1 MIERIHLRILRAIEA
16 EGSLTAAAKSLYL
29 TQSALSHTIKKLEH
43 QLGTPLWTKEGR
55 QLKLT
60 QAGEYLQRE
69 AARVLPQLERM
80 DEILNQYASG
90 EKGTLRI
97 GMECYPCY
105 HWLQQVIKPFLLQ
118 WPGVDIDINQRFKF
132 GGAAALFNNEVDIL
146 ITPDPVYAAGITHIP
161 VFLYEQV
168 LVVASDHPLSG
179 RDFVTP
185 EELTSETL
193 YTYPIEMT
201 RLDVFQQFL
210 LPAGCQPKR
219 HKTLEDTEMLLQ
231 MVAAGRG
238 VTTLPL
244 WLVDDYQ
251 NTLDIQA
258 VRLGEQGLSKQIN
271 IMIRN
276 LSVNDQHIQAFVA
289 SAKAASE

>member
-1 MIERIHLRILRAIEA
+1 MIERIHLRILKAVET

-43 QLGTPLWTKEGR
+43 QLGTPLWVKEGR
-55 QLKLT
+55 TLKLT
-60 QAGEYLQRE
+60 QAGAYLQRE
-69 AARVLPQLERM
+69 ATRVLPQLERI
-80 DEILNQYASG
+80 DEVLNQFASG

-132 GGAAALFNNEVDIL
+132 GGVAALFNNEVDIL
-146 ITPDPVYAAGITHIP
+146 ITPDPVYASGITHLP

-168 LVVASDHPLSG
+168 LVVASEHPLAG
-179 RDFVTP
+179 RDFITP
-185 EELTSETL
+185 QALTSETL
-193 YTYPIEMT
+193 YTYPIEAT

-219 HKTLEDTEMLLQ
+219 HKTIEDTDMLLQ

-251 NTLDIQA
+251 NTLNIEA
-258 VRLGEQGLSKQIN
+258 VRLGEHGVSKQIN
-271 IMIRN
+271 IVVRDS
-276 LSVNDQHIQAFVA
+276 SVNDQHIQAFVA
-289 SAKAASE
+289 SAKAAS